1 MRVKVDVSGTVVE
14 LSDRQLELY
23 RAMTTLQQDIVL
35 LKLTGMTSNDAYVYG
50 GGTAK
55 SVDSIQACS
64 SEILRNPAVKRFTD
78 EMRDMK
84 YASTIMSRDEM
95 AARLSAL
102 SRSTIA
108 DVVEIY
114 NGPDLINSETDEIVK
129 GQTFWTLKPLDEMG
143 PAGLAAVSELV
154 AGRDGLKIKTHSQ
167 LAATKQLSELL
178 GYNKPQ
184 QVEIAVSKSLD
195 DLYDDFDET

>member
-23 RAMTTLQQDIVL
+23 RAMTTLQQDVALMKL
-35 LKLTGMTSNDAYVYG
+35 LGMSNIDAYTFG
-50 GGTAK
+50 GGGATN
-55 SVDSIQACS
+55 DNSIRATSCELLAQPNVRKF
-64 SEILRNPAVKRFTD
+64 IN